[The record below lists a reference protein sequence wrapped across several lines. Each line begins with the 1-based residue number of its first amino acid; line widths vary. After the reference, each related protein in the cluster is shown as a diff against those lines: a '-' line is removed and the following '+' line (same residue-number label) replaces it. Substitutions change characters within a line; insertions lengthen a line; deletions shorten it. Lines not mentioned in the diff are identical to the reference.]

1 MAACG
6 KVSKVE
12 ARWRVDSVTYG
23 FSKSILIRESKLLR
37 LLVLRFGTLDAAR
50 GRRGLG
56 ASGVGAA

>member
-37 LLVLRFGTLDAAR
+37 LLVLRFGTLVATR
-50 GRRGLG
+50 GRRWLG
-56 ASGVGAA
+56 ASGVGGA